1 MEYRTI
7 LTDAGLAAVAAAA
20 QAGDQVQIT
29 HLAIGDGG
37 GMEYAPDSAQTSL
50 KNERWRGA
58 VASYTRDGNHFTV
71 TAHMPAETEAF
82 VVRELALFLSDGTCF
97 AVANAPSVPHQPPVD
112 GVGTEFET
120 IMPFAVENADSV
132 TVAVDPT
139 GGIPWSMVGQ
149 PNGVAGLDE
158 TGKVPE
164 SQLPELDFDPSGSAA
179 AVQQQL
185 EAHTASKNNPHGVT
199 AAQVGAFTKAQTL
212 TAETAALFGLGA
224 DATPNS
230 VLAQIK
236 TLLNQCNAAADAKTM
251 SELKS
256 YVGTGTYGAS
266 NPMSLSFSFT
276 PFIVMCVGYKMT
288 GDSYNTYVATFDQGS
303 IPQIVVSAL
312 TTSYVQGRGLC
323 WDSSALQYAY
333 GKRSADSKTIYW
345 YNTYGSGGG
354 AYQFNS
360 NGYTYYFL
368 AIGRK

>member
-20 QAGDQVQIT
+20 KAGEQVQIT
-29 HLAIGDGG
+29 HLAMGDGG
-37 GMEYAPDSAQTSL
+37 GTEYAPDSAQTSL

-58 VASYTRDGNHFTV
+58 VASYTRDENRFTV

-179 AVQQQL
+179 AVQRQL

-212 TAETAALFGLGA
+212 TAGTAALVGLGA
-224 DATPNS
+224 DAVPDAVFAKFKS
-230 VLAQIK
+230 LIDAA
-236 TLLNQCNAAADAKTM
+236 NANADTKSKM
-251 SELKS
+251 VFGS
-256 YVGTGTYGAS
+256 YVGTGTWGSSAP
-266 NPMSLSFSFT
+266 NVLSFDF
-276 PFIVMCVGYKMT
+276 PVKALFIVQVKFPVSGPSYRYDTISCVFIPGTEADKYSTEYMVSSQNRSISSVNWSNGNKT
-288 GDSYNTYVATFDQGS
+288 VSWYSSTNYDWQLNTPSATFHYIAFG
-303 IPQIVVSAL
+303 
-312 TTSYVQGRGLC
+312 
-323 WDSSALQYAY
+323 
-333 GKRSADSKTIYW
+333 
-345 YNTYGSGGG
+345 
-354 AYQFNS
+354 
-360 NGYTYYFL
+360 
-368 AIGRK
+368 

>member
-97 AVANAPSVPHQPPVD
+97 AVANAPSVPHQPPVN

-139 GGIPWSMVGQ
+139 GGIPWSMVGA
-149 PNGVAGLDE
+149 PNGVAGLGENGAVPIAQGGTGATTAQDAVIALGALLALAAASTYNPSE
-158 TGKVPE
+158 TYTVGDYCTNFGNLYKCSTPI
-164 SQLPELDFDPSGSAA
+164 PSG
-179 AVQQQL
+179 
-185 EAHTASKNNPHGVT
+185 EPW
-199 AAQVGAFTKAQTL
+199 
-212 TAETAALFGLGA
+212 TAEHWTETTVSAELAGKA
-224 DATPNS
+224 NATPPQETDLPLSSGIGGSAKYFKTQEN
-230 VLAQIK
+230 VGFVFGWITGAQLGSTVA
-236 TLLNQCNAAADAKTM
+236 TL
-251 SELKS
+251 
-256 YVGTGTYGAS
+256 
-266 NPMSLSFSFT
+266 P
-276 PFIVMCVGYKMT
+276 VGYFPK
-288 GDSYNTYVATFDQGS
+288 YNIIT
-303 IPQIVVSAL
+303 
-312 TTSYVQGRGLC
+312 TTSA
-323 WDSSALQYAY
+323 SSNDDTNNSARFRFQTDGQITLEKADDPTALQNGMALV
-333 GKRSADSKTIYW
+333 GW
-345 YNTYGSGGG
+345 YLVSE
-354 AYQFNS
+354 
-360 NGYTYYFL
+360 
-368 AIGRK
+368 

>member
-20 QAGDQVQIT
+20 QAGEQVQIT
-29 HLAIGDGG
+29 HLAMGDGG
-37 GMEYAPDSAQTSL
+37 GTEYAPDSAQTSL

-58 VASYTRDGNHFTV
+58 VASYTRDGKRFTV

-139 GGIPWSMVGQ
+139 GGIPWSMVGA

-179 AVQQQL
+179 AVQANL
-185 EAHTASKNNPHGVT
+185 TAHTANKSNPHGVT

-212 TAETAALFGLGA
+212 TAQTAALFGLGA
-224 DATPNS
+224 SAVPNEVFAKLKGLIDA
-230 VLAQIK
+230 A
-236 TLLNQCNAAADAKTM
+236 NASTEAKAKVHSGT
-251 SELKS
+251 
-256 YVGTGTYGAS
+256 YVGTGTDEVTV
-266 NPMSLSFSFT
+266 SFPFT
-276 PFIVMCVGYKMT
+276 PKLLIIME
-288 GDSYNTYVATFDQGS
+288 S
-303 IPQIVVSAL
+303 IPYGSKLFIAL
-312 TTSYVQGRGLC
+312 YGVE
-323 WDSSALQYAY
+323 SSFYAY
-333 GKRSADSKTIYW
+333 PHAKEISGDYISLKWNSTSVTLSSVNHYL
-345 YNTYGSGGG
+345 NGSGS
-354 AYQFNS
+354 YQYLIF
-360 NGYTYYFL
+360 
-368 AIGRK
+368 A

>member
-29 HLAIGDGG
+29 HLAMGDGG

-58 VASYTRDGNHFTV
+58 VASYTRDGNRFTV
-71 TAHMPAETEAF
+71 TAHMPAETQAF

-97 AVANAPSVPHQPPVD
+97 AVANAPSVPHQPPVN

-139 GGIPWSMVGQ
+139 GGIPWSMVGA

-158 TGKVPE
+158 TGK
-164 SQLPELDFDPSGSAA
+164 LPERYLPDLDFNPSGSAA

-236 TLLNQCNAAADAKTM
+236 TLLNQCNAAADAKTI

-266 NPMSLSFSFT
+266 NPTSLSFSFT
-276 PFIVMCVGYKMT
+276 PLFVIFIGYYAPKAFGVGAFDNPYSGLWMIPVSSLST
-288 GDSYNTYVATFDQGS
+288 AYRQYFGFCLDNT
-303 IPQIVVSAL
+303 
-312 TTSYVQGRGLC
+312 
-323 WDSSALQYAY
+323 SSAY
-333 GKRSADSKTIYW
+333 GKRSADSNTAYW
-345 YNTYGSGGG
+345 YNTSNATEQLNASG
-354 AYQFNS
+354 Q
-360 NGYTYYFL
+360 TYYFL